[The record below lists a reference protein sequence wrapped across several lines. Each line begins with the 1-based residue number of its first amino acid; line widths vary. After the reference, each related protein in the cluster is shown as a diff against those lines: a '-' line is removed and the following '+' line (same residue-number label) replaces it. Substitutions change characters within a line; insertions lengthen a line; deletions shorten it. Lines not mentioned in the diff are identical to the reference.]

1 MQLRNSEPVA
11 VGERQKKSIT
21 MQNVPYKFVWFVQP
35 VVDNFII
42 NGDLLQ
48 SKQASRQ
55 ARQGREERRTT
66 LHNFWFETV
75 MRSI

>member
-35 VVDNFII
+35 VVDNFIV

-55 ARQGREERRTT
+55 GREARRTT